1 MNQAPDNK
9 LGLWTSTSLVV
20 GNMIGA
26 GVFMMPATLAGYG
39 GISLI
44 GWVCSA
50 IGAFLIAKV
59 FAHLSKL
66 LPAADGGPFAYSQ
79 KGLGDFAGFLVAWG
93 YLVSVWCTNAAITV
107 SFISALSTF
116 IPALASNSVLA
127 IITGLAT
134 IWFLTWVNSLGI
146 LTSGVVQLISTLLK
160 IVPIVLIGVVG
171 LFYIHWENFL
181 PFNSSGTSTIT
192 AITATTTLTFFAFLG
207 IECATIPSGS
217 VANSA
222 TTVAKATTLGTLIA
236 TVVYILSTVS
246 IMGMIPAA
254 TLKHSVTPFADA
266 AVLIWGHGAE
276 YWVSAGVAIAAFG
289 ALNGYILIQGQLPY
303 AIAKDQLF
311 PKLFTRKNKKGVPVL
326 GVVIS
331 SVFVSVLMSMNYT
344 KGLVEQFKFLM
355 LMTTS
360 TILIPYIFCTASY
373 LIMRFKL
380 PFTSS
385 KYLAYAILLATLTF
399 IFCLWLMIG
408 LGQETVFWGFF
419 LTMTSVPIYVF
430 AVAKRDQ
437 NLKIQ

>member
-1 MNQAPDNK
+1 MKQASADK

-26 GVFMMPATLAGYG
+26 GVFMLPATLAGFG

-59 FAHLSKL
+59 FAQLSKMM
-66 LPAADGGPFAYSQ
+66 PSADGGPYAYTQ
-79 KGLGDFAGFLVAWG
+79 KGLGDFAGFLVAFG

-116 IPALASNSVLA
+116 IPALVTNPVLA
-127 IITGLAT
+127 IVSGLAT

-146 LTSGVVQLISTLLK
+146 ITSGVVQLISTILK
-160 IVPIVLIGVVG
+160 IVPIILIGVVG
-171 LFYIHWENFL
+171 LFYIHWQNFL
-181 PFNSSGTSTIT
+181 PFNSSGTSNVA

-217 VANSA
+217 VVNSA
-222 TTVAKATTLGTLIA
+222 TTVAKATTLGTLTA
-236 TVVYILSTVS
+236 TIVYIVSTVS

-254 TLKHSVTPFADA
+254 QLKNSVTPFADA
-266 AVLIWGHGAE
+266 AVLIWGHGAQ

-303 AIAKDQLF
+303 AIAKDQLV
-311 PKLFTRKNKKGVPVL
+311 PKIFTQKNKRGVPVL

-331 SVFVSVLMSMNYT
+331 SVFVSVFMSMNYT
-344 KGLVEQFKFLM
+344 KGLVEQFKFLI

-360 TILIPYIFCTASY
+360 TILIPYFFCTAAY
-373 LIMRFKL
+373 VIMRYQL
-380 PFTSS
+380 PIKSTKFLVTT
-385 KYLAYAILLATLTF
+385 LLLASLTF
-399 IFCLWLMIG
+399 VFCLWIFLG

-419 LTMTSVPIYVF
+419 LTICAVPIYVF
-430 AVAKRDQ
+430 AVLKRD
-437 NLKIQ
+437 KIK